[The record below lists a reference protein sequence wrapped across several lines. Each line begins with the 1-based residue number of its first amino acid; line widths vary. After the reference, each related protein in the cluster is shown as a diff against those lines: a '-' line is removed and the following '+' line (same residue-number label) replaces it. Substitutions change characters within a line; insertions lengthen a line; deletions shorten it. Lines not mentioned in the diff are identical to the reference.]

1 MFLVLLQSGT
11 GKIPENISKLAR
23 RQFSRDRSF
32 TKDLAA
38 KLRVWLKFASG
49 KKSEAD
55 FEISHGRWV
64 RWRMFRPSRPQRI
77 GLVLTMGTWDRC
89 FMMAFYRLMLWDLN
103 VGRSFESCQSD
114 S

>member
-1 MFLVLLQSGT
+1 VFLVLLQSGT

-23 RQFSRDRSF
+23 HQFSRDRSF

-55 FEISHGRWV
+55 FEISQLGPCLSAKKYGHPVISEGCML
-64 RWRMFRPSRPQRI
+64 RMS
-77 GLVLTMGTWDRC
+77 
-89 FMMAFYRLMLWDLN
+89 A
-103 VGRSFESCQSD
+103 
-114 S
+114 

>member
-1 MFLVLLQSGT
+1 MFVFLVLLQSGT

-55 FEISHGRWV
+55 FEISHFWK
-64 RWRMFRPSRPQRI
+64 WM
-77 GLVLTMGTWDRC
+77 
-89 FMMAFYRLMLWDLN
+89 
-103 VGRSFESCQSD
+103 RSYVKLPEDIVYVS
-114 S
+114 